1 MVAVAAL
8 FWGVV
13 SAITVKLAS
22 SIDDVLWLAP
32 FLTSN
37 VFYTVRWQ
45 NAVVYLSVCMIQ
57 TVVAMIIARSGS
69 DALKYLTKDA
79 KNAWSID
86 KILTV
91 SAGTLLALYAVK
103 LTYEF
108 FTEED
113 DDDGEDGNDA
123 DAAEFGNNNDK
134 KPDLEANVPSQV
146 ELTST
151 SADKGLLQK
160 DKEAVKEAVPQLVSQ
175 GSRGSLK
182 VPESDQQER
191 VRSFERT
198 NVEESTGPERQTSN
212 ESTGL
217 MRQTSNGIE
226 ALNRRFSRSSLRRQ
240 NSEGEDRKRQQT
252 LFMIAFIG
260 SVDDLTLFVPMLVGK
275 SFNWFELMSGAFVAG
290 GTIVLLCVFIG
301 LCKPIAD
308 CLAKIPLALIVGV
321 FAIVLITKAFLMD

>member
-1 MVAVAAL
+1 MQGSATAPMVAVEAF
-8 FWGVV
+8 FWGLV

-37 VFYTVRWQ
+37 VYYTVRWQ

-57 TVVAMIIARSGS
+57 TVVAMFIARSGS

-113 DDDGEDGNDA
+113 EDGENGDDT
-123 DAAEFGNNNDK
+123 DAAEFGDNKENREGDI
-134 KPDLEANVPSQV
+134 EANVPSQV
-146 ELTST
+146 ELA

-160 DKEAVKEAVPQLVSQ
+160 APSKELGPKLVSQ
-175 GSRGSLK
+175 GSRELG
-182 VPESDQQER
+182 VPKQEQ

-198 NVEESTGPERQTSN
+198 TVEESTGLVRQTSEGQVIN
-212 ESTGL
+212 RRSSRNSL
-217 MRQTSNGIE
+217 CRQT
-226 ALNRRFSRSSLRRQ
+226 
-240 NSEGEDRKRQQT
+240 SEGEDKKRQQT

-275 SFNWFELMSGAFVAG
+275 TFNWFELMFGAFIAG
-290 GTIVLLCVFIG
+290 STIVLLCVFIG
-301 LCKPIAD
+301 LCKPVAD
-308 CLAKIPLALIVGV
+308 CLSRIPLALIVAT
-321 FAIVLITKAFLMD
+321 FAIVLLTKAFLMG